1 MPVETYRLLHVAGVM
16 MLFLGIG
23 GILATEPGKGPK
35 LFPILHGL
43 GLLVML
49 VAGIGVVHKQPY
61 EWHPWVLAKI
71 ACWIVLGALPV
82 LVKRGVLP
90 RLAALVLAL
99 AIGATAA
106 WLALQK
112 PF

>member
-23 GILATEPGKGPK
+23 GILASEPGKGSK
-35 LFPILHGL
+35 VFSALHGI

-61 EWHPWVLAKI
+61 EWHPWVIAKI
-71 ACWIVLGALPV
+71 ACWVVLGALPV
-82 LVKRGVLP
+82 LVRRGVLP
-90 RLAALVLAL
+90 RIGALLLAL
-99 AIGATAA
+99 AVGVTAA
-106 WLALQK
+106 WLALSK